1 MNAEVVMDIYQKLSL
16 EQQFE
21 LKVFEENVRQL
32 SQQDAQT
39 LLIELRGIMMQQTTS
54 FQSILKDAWGIGQ
67 GSETTQDIFE
77 G

>member
-1 MNAEVVMDIYQKLSL
+1 MDSYQELSL

-32 SQQDAQT
+32 SRQDAQA
-39 LLIELRGIMMQQTTS
+39 LLIELRGSMMHQTVA
-54 FQSILKDAWGIGQ
+54 FREILKDAWGIGK
-67 GSETTQDIFE
+67 GIPVTQDLSK